1 MYEGRFACLTSNS
14 DFSVSGVVVGVGV
27 RGLAVTWD
35 RSEGFSSSL
44 SGERDGG
51 CDGDNLFEGWVI

>member
-27 RGLAVTWD
+27 RGLAITWD
-35 RSEGFSSSL
+35 RSEGFSSSF
-44 SGERDGG
+44 SEDRDDV
-51 CDGDNLFEGWVI
+51 CDSDNFFEG